1 MNKKII
7 AAVLIIL
14 AGFALCFFFFGKKK
28 QAKNYITEP
37 VIKKTITQIVEAS
50 GTINPVQTVSI
61 GSQVSGQISAI
72 YVDYNSEVKKG
83 QLLAEI
89 DTSLFEAQVNQA
101 KATIDNARANLA
113 KIQAT
118 AANDKLTLNRYRNLY
133 KKGFVAK
140 SELDLAESTYSA
152 DLAQIQAAR
161 AQINQA
167 LASYSTAESNLRY
180 TKITSPV
187 DGVVVSR
194 AVDVGQ
200 TVAAS
205 FQTPEL
211 FSVAQDLTKMQIEAN
226 VSEADIGRVKKEQD
240 VEYTLDGYPDET
252 FKGKVSQVRISPT
265 TISNV
270 VTYSVI
276 IDVENN
282 EMKLIPGMTANVSII
297 TSKKEDVLCAV
308 NSALKFTPETDGK
321 GEKYEKQGIWI
332 IREETGRDPERIE
345 IQTGVSD
352 EGYTEIIS
360 DNIKAGDK
368 AVISID
374 KGDKKDSKTG
384 RRGMPPRMF

>member
-1 MNKKII
+1 MKKII
-7 AAVLIIL
+7 GIIFICL
-14 AGFALCFFFFGKKK
+14 ALLCLSIFLFKSKKEAK
-28 QAKNYITEP
+28 QYITEP
-37 VIKKTITQIVEAS
+37 LEKRTITQIVEAS

-101 KATIDNARANLA
+101 KASIDNARANLS

-118 AANDKLTLNRYRNLY
+118 AANDKLTLTRYRNLY
-133 KKGFVAK
+133 KKGFIAK

-152 DLAQIQAAR
+152 DLAQINAAR

-180 TKITSPV
+180 TKIVSPV
-187 DGVVVSR
+187 DGVVISR

-211 FSVAQDLTKMQIEAN
+211 FSVAQDLTKMQIEAS
-226 VSEADIGRVKKEQD
+226 VSEADIGKVKKEQN

-252 FKGKVSQVRISPT
+252 FKGKVTQVRISPT
-265 TISNV
+265 TVSNV

-276 IDVENN
+276 IDVEN
-282 EMKLIPGMTANVSII
+282 EDMKLIPGMTANVSII
-297 TSKKEDVLCAV
+297 TSKKEDILCAK
-308 NSALKFTPETDGK
+308 NAALKFTPNTDGK
-321 GEKYEKQGIWI
+321 GEKFDKQGIWI
-332 IREETGRDPERIE
+332 LADGKPERVEIETGVNDD
-345 IQTGVSD
+345 S
-352 EGYTEIIS
+352 YTEIIS
-360 DNIKAGDK
+360 NTLKDGDK
-368 AVISID
+368 VIISIEA
-374 KGDKKDSKTG
+374 KGKNKKDMHG
-384 RRGMPPRMF
+384 RGPRMF